1 MLSIFENW
9 DISEGSIPMAKF
21 AGNSRYAFGSQ
32 DQRHFDI
39 ETDQLGEIPQQ
50 KSWIII
56 QFGK

>member
-1 MLSIFENW
+1 
-9 DISEGSIPMAKF
+9 MAKF